1 MQRGMILSEFRRTH
15 HPEASTAPP
24 LLRRAPYGRRQDGT
38 PKGRGYLGFLR
49 GPDNSVKTEYTIGVN
64 IDGQDMDIPTLVPTL
79 TKKQRETM
87 AALKPGEEIPK
98 GVVKKAVAHAR
109 QRRKLGLSAFYD

>member
-1 MQRGMILSEFRRTH
+1 
-15 HPEASTAPP
+15 
-24 LLRRAPYGRRQDGT
+24 
-38 PKGRGYLGFLR
+38 
-49 GPDNSVKTEYTIGVN
+49 
-64 IDGQDMDIPTLVPTL
+64 VPTL

-98 GVVKKAVAHAR
+98 GVIKKAVAHAR